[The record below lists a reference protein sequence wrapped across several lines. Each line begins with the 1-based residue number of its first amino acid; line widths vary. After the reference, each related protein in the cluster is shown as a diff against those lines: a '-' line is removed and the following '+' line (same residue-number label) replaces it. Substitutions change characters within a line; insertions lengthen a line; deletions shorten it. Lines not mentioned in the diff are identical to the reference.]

1 MSRPLLAYGA
11 LLTVLWAS
19 AFAGGILLFRATGPS
34 DAIERAA
41 DAHGYNLLAW
51 EVRHLPEKWLYKIG
65 GLVRH
70 RSAEEDEAVLRRYF
84 SVVADIQRLERDP
97 SAEASLEAAEDE
109 RAALENR
116 VEDIIEG
123 RVTSILRDQGLTM
136 GPPPFTELGVVF
148 PPVDFEF
155 DAPPRVLVISPRD
168 RIEYARSYLLTPGLS
183 LDAVLQIESQAEAGN
198 VGEEGVS
205 ALVVATSG
213 ISTYPSVVSSLDSY
227 ESLIDTVFH
236 EWLHQYL
243 AFYPLGRSYFSGSQT
258 RTLNESV
265 ANIAGHELARLYL
278 QRYPHPSPPA
288 PSAPPAL
295 GPSPT
300 PSPTPSFDF
309 TKEMRDLR
317 LRVEDLLDQRR
328 ITEAETLMARK
339 RDEFEAHGYH
349 IRRLNQAYFA
359 FHGSYAD
366 TPGSIDPIGPK
377 LQALLQ
383 RAGSPGEFVR
393 LTRTITSTEA
403 LDRLLDA
410 S

>member
-1 MSRPLLAYGA
+1 MSRPLLAYSA
-11 LLTVLWAS
+11 LVTVLWAS
-19 AFAGGILLFRATGPS
+19 ALAGGILLFRAAGPS

-51 EVRHLPEKWLYKIG
+51 EVRHFPEKWLYKIG

-70 RSAEEDEAVLRRYF
+70 RPAEGDEAVLSRYF
-84 SVVADIQRLERDP
+84 SAVADIQRLERDV
-97 SAEASLEAAEDE
+97 AVGASLGAAEGE

-123 RVTSILRDQGLTM
+123 RVTAILRDQGLTM
-136 GPPPFTELGVVF
+136 GPPPFTELDVVF

-168 RIEYARSYLLTPGLS
+168 HIEYARSYLLTPGLS

-213 ISTYPSVVSSLDSY
+213 VSTYPSVVSSLDSY

-243 AFYPLGRSYFSGSQT
+243 AFYPLGRSYFSGGET

-278 QRYPHPSPPA
+278 QRYPHPPTPA
-288 PSAPPAL
+288 PSAP
-295 GPSPT
+295 PT

-309 TKEMRDLR
+309 TKEMRALR
-317 LRVEDLLDQRR
+317 LQVEELLAQRR
-328 ITEAETLMARK
+328 ITEAETLMASK
-339 RDEFEAHGYH
+339 REEFQAHGYY

-366 TPGSIDPIGPK
+366 TPGSIDPIGSK

-393 LTRTITSTEA
+393 LARGITSTEA